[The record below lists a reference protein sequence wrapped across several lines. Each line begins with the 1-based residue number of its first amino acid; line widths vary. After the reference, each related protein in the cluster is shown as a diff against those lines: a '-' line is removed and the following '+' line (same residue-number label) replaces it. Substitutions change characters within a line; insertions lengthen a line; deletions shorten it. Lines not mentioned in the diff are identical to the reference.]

1 MKVRKKKESQRKLY
15 RETKELVKSAPSF
28 LTRDEETYFNYD
40 MDRRDLEEGM
50 RWLSTM

>member
-1 MKVRKKKESQRKLY
+1 MKTRKKKEQQRKLH
-15 RETKELVKSAPSF
+15 RKTKGLVKSAPSF

-50 RWLSTM
+50 RWLNTM